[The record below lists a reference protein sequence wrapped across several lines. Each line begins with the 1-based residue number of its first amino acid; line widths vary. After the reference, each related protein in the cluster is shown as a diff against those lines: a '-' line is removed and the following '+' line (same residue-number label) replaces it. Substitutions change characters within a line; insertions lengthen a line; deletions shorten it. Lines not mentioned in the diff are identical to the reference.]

1 MPSDRTFGHLDLRH
15 PTSVTDSGEVDK
27 PLFET
32 DTQFLALSGKSS
44 QDCSLITGQQRQ
56 ERSLK
61 GQEISKHTSHEAT
74 FPMDVGTSSFFQ
86 WTWLYDENK
95 FN

>member
-1 MPSDRTFGHLDLRH
+1 MPSDRTTGHLDLRH

-56 ERSLK
+56 MRSLQ
-61 GQEISKHTSHEAT
+61 GQGTSKHTSQEAS
-74 FPMDVGTSSFFQ
+74 FSWEVGSFSF
-86 WTWLYDENK
+86 
-95 FN
+95 